1 MISKERCMDSRI
13 GKRRDELLG
22 KEFETNACG
31 KCFIDYKGSRD
42 VLVMF
47 YDPIFIKTCNLSNL
61 VAGRVQN
68 PMFPSFYGRGFIG
81 SGRYDYI
88 RDKEAYYLW
97 TRLLARAYNINYHDK
112 FPTYKDVEVCKE
124 WYNFQNF
131 AEWCYSQKFFNTKD
145 DKGKSYQL
153 DKDILA
159 KGNRVY
165 SPETCCFVPSE
176 VNNLLLSSR
185 ANRGNLPVGVTL
197 FKRDNNY
204 TARMSVSGRCK
215 QLGYF
220 NKVEDAF
227 NCYKQ
232 AKECH
237 IKSLAEKWKGKI
249 DDKAYEALINWEIGV
264 DD

>member
-1 MISKERCMDSRI
+1 MDSRI

-31 KCFIDYKGSRD
+31 KCFIIDYKGSRD

-47 YDPIFIKTCNLSNL
+47 YEPIFIKTCNLSNL

-88 RDKEAYYLW
+88 HDKEAYYLW

-145 DKGKSYQL
+145 DNGRAYQL
-153 DKDILA
+153 DKDILV
-159 KGNRVY
+159 KGNKVY

-185 ANRGNLPVGVTL
+185 ANRGEYPLGVSRVRNIDK
-197 FKRDNNY
+197 FGAYVRGRY
-204 TARMSVSGRCK
+204 SGT
-215 QLGYF
+215 F
-220 NKVEDAF
+220 NTPEEAF
-227 NCYKQ
+227 SKYKES
-232 AKECH
+232 KEKH
-237 IKSLAEKWKGKI
+237 IKTVAEKWKDLI
-249 DDKAYEALINWEIGV
+249 DYRAYDALMNYKVEIT
-264 DD
+264 D